1 MDVTLNKKKGSNIN
15 KFEDFLL
22 QVEDLTTIVTFFRR
36 REENIIQLLDLKLK
50 SQDSNNE
57 EAMTHLKNLSAQMRE
72 IEENRIEKEDQ
83 ILCKYSNFKIV
94 DEKQKR

>member
-50 SQDSNNE
+50 SQDESNE
-57 EAMTHLKNLSAQMRE
+57 EAMTHLKTLSIQMRE